1 MDNNDYNI
9 RAYYH
14 SRDKDTCDYSTTSI
28 CLSQKVTEMLWNY
41 VCHLESVKNFIS
53 NSIKEITEILSATRQ
68 NLVATDISLD
78 VDSENRILLT
88 IWFKTYEKSTKSYEM
103 ENRISLY
110 NFNNTREV
118 AGLGARIVERIEKEE
133 RRYHDMR
140 VVRFLSLYIVPLLLL
155 WLIKFLVADEYQS
168 FAITSSG
175 VFLIFLWIIVFC
187 PDHIKDKLLS
197 KLNS

>member
-14 SRDKDTCDYSTTSI
+14 SRDKDSCDYRITSI
-28 CLSQKVTEMLWNY
+28 CLSQKVTEMIWDY
-41 VCHLESVKNFIS
+41 VSRLEPVRNFIS
-53 NSIKEITEILSATRQ
+53 NSSKEITEILSATGQ

-88 IWFKTYEKSTKSYEM
+88 IWFKTYEKSTKNYEM
-103 ENRISLY
+103 EYRVSLY

-118 AGLGARIVERIEKEE
+118 AGLGAQIVERIKKEE
-133 RRYHDMR
+133 RRYHDMKAI
-140 VVRFLSLYIVPLLLL
+140 RFLSLYIVPLLLL
-155 WLIKFLVADEYQS
+155 WLIKSLVAEEYQS
-168 FAITSSG
+168 FAIISSV
-175 VFLIFLWIIVFC
+175 VFMIILWILVFC

>member
-14 SRDKDTCDYSTTSI
+14 SRDKNTCDYSITSI
-28 CLSQKVTEMLWNY
+28 YLSQKATEMLWDY
-41 VCHLESVKNFIS
+41 VCHLEPVKNFIR
-53 NSIKEITEILSATRQ
+53 NSTKEITEILSATGQ

-78 VDSENRILLT
+78 VDSEDRILLT

-103 ENRISLY
+103 EYRISLY

-118 AGLGARIVERIEKEE
+118 AGLGARIVERIKMEE

-140 VVRFLSLYIVPLLLL
+140 VIRFLSLYIVPLLLL
-155 WLIKFLVADEYQS
+155 WLIKSLVAEEYQS
-168 FAITSSG
+168 FAITSSV
-175 VFLIFLWIIVFC
+175 VFMIFLWIIVFC

>member
-14 SRDKDTCDYSTTSI
+14 SRDKDACDYSITSI
-28 CLSQKVTEMLWNY
+28 YLSQKVTEMIWDY
-41 VCHLESVKNFIS
+41 VCHLEPVKNFIS
-53 NSIKEITEILSATRQ
+53 NSTKEITEILSANGQ

-103 ENRISLY
+103 EYRICLY

-118 AGLGARIVERIEKEE
+118 AGLGARIVERIKKEE

-140 VVRFLSLYIVPLLLL
+140 VIRFLSLYIVPLLLL
-155 WLIKFLVADEYQS
+155 WLIKFLVAEEYQS
-168 FAITSSG
+168 FAITSSV
-175 VFLIFLWIIVFC
+175 VFMISLWIIVFC

>member
-14 SRDKDTCDYSTTSI
+14 ARDKSSCDFAITSI
-28 CLSQKVTEMLWNY
+28 CLSKKVTEMLWDY
-41 VCHLESVKNFIS
+41 VCRSESVTSFIN
-53 NSIKEITEILSATRQ
+53 NSTKKVTDILSATGQ

-78 VDSENRILLT
+78 VDFESQILLT
-88 IWFKTYEKSTKSYEM
+88 IWFKTYEKSTKNYEL
-103 ENRISLY
+103 EYRISLY

-118 AGLGARIVERIEKEE
+118 AGLGAQIVERIRREE
-133 RRYHDMR
+133 RRYHEMR
-140 VVRFLSLYIVPLLLL
+140 IIRFVSLYIAPLLLL
-155 WLIKFLVADEYQS
+155 WLVNSLVAEEYQ
-168 FAITSSG
+168 FYAITSSG
-175 VFLIFLWIIVFC
+175 VFLIVLWIIVFC